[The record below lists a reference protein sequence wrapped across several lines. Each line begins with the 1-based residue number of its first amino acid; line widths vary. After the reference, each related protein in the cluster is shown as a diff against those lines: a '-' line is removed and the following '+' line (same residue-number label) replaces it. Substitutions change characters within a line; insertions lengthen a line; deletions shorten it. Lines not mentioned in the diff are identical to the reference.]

1 MEDET
6 IIVLSTAAKTK
17 QSKFG
22 LHLDQTPTYWK
33 HNIIKKN
40 QITFCGNVIVIRE
53 RVILSVVI
61 LCHGFRRRKKIDT
74 MG

>member
-6 IIVLSTAAKTK
+6 RIVLSKAAKTK

-33 HNIIKKN
+33 H
-40 QITFCGNVIVIRE
+40 QIVEVN
-53 RVILSVVI
+53 
-61 LCHGFRRRKKIDT
+61 HQ
-74 MG
+74 

>member
-1 MEDET
+1 MENERR
-6 IIVLSTAAKTK
+6 IVLSKAAETTHQNSVCTSIKL
-17 QSKFG
+17 QHIG
-22 LHLDQTPTYWK
+22 
-33 HNIIKKN
+33 NITLLKN
-40 QITFCGNVIVIRE
+40 QITFCGNVILIRE